1 MLIGILWFES
11 VLVSYFM
18 EKGMVKHPIMSMI
31 LSVDMKIRS
40 YTGGM
45 AQTNAYL
52 LGENDHCILIDAPLG
67 VGSWLERIG
76 AKPSDILL
84 THQHYDHVEG
94 VAELAD
100 QGIPVHAY
108 AAFSQDLTLE
118 LLLQQSGIDLQ
129 VTPYSVTHLLECKDV
144 LEVGGWKFHLAH
156 VPGHAEDSLVFVRDD
171 CAFVGDTLFASSV
184 GRADLPGGDMELL
197 ISGIQKKL
205 LTLDDATQVFP
216 GHGPTTSIGAERSG
230 NPYL

>member
-1 MLIGILWFES
+1 MINLNFI
-11 VLVSYFM
+11 
-18 EKGMVKHPIMSMI
+18 EKGMVKHPILSMI
-31 LSVDMKIRS
+31 RPVDMKIRS

-67 VGSWLERIG
+67 VASWLESIG

-108 AAFSQDLTLE
+108 APFSQDLTLE
-118 LLLQQSGIDLQ
+118 LLLQQSGIDLK
-129 VTPYSVTHLLECKDV
+129 VTPYTVDHLLGSTDT
-144 LEVGGWKFHLAH
+144 LEVGGWKFNLSH
-156 VPGHAEDSLVFVRDD
+156 VPGHAQDSVVFVADD

-205 LTLDDATQVFP
+205 LTLDDSTQVFP
-216 GHGPTTSIGAERSG
+216 GHGPTTSIGVERSS